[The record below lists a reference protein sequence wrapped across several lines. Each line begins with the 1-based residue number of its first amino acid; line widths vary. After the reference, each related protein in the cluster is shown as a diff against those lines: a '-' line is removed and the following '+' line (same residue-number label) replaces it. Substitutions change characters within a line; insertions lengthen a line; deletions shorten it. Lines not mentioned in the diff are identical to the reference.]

1 MSIARMNVR
10 TSAQLTAFSAIHVI
24 SIGVS
29 KYMCNGQAFRKR
41 LYTYLGVQ
49 QFIHALYFLV

>member
-1 MSIARMNVR
+1 MCLVEFALSSLSFYNISLSMSIARMNVR

-29 KYMCNGQAFRKR
+29 KYMCNGQAF
-41 LYTYLGVQ
+41 
-49 QFIHALYFLV
+49 